1 MSGVHKMTEFSHI
14 TIRLTP
20 EQFAWLAERKKSTG
34 TTFASQLRL
43 LIEDAR
49 RLEQD
54 LADIAARKPQH
65 DAAILALLEKE
76 PELAV
81 HFPGYL
87 PEQKADAT
95 GSGGREF
102 VSSTVSQEQ
111 LDAEIAKGV

>member
-1 MSGVHKMTEFSHI
+1 MTEFSHI

-49 RLEQD
+49 RLEHD

-76 PELAV
+76 PEPAV
-81 HFPGYL
+81 HFQATCLSRKLTQLAAVDASLFRARYL
-87 PEQKADAT
+87 KSNSTQK
-95 GSGGREF
+95 
-102 VSSTVSQEQ
+102 
-111 LDAEIAKGV
+111 